1 MNRYPAEGG
10 RFAFIAKRDGLDAVY
25 AFAYRTMV
33 AYRRRVLKTNGL
45 LVRRGFIESYLDFKR
60 VIFDM
65 RESKDVVAM
74 NLAFICS
81 KAA

>member
-10 RFAFIAKRDGLDAVY
+10 RLVFIAKRDGLDAVY

-45 LVRRGFIESYLDFKR
+45 LARRGFIESYLDFKR

-65 RESKDVVAM
+65 RQSKEMVAM
-74 NLAFICS
+74 ALAVSIS